1 MSPLNRL
8 LEIASVPQSEER
20 LNATAAIQDTPI
32 TRNRTVTR
40 LMSNLLPLELNQAAK
55 SVRIATA

>member
-20 LNATAAIQDTPI
+20 LNATAAIEGYPYNEKQDGH
-32 TRNRTVTR
+32 
-40 LMSNLLPLELNQAAK
+40 EAD
-55 SVRIATA
+55 